1 MRRASLQ
8 TPERFRSLAQ
18 LLAGEVAIRQA
29 HDDED
34 EGQDDEVEAR
44 ERVSD
49 ELELAREVRLFHARI
64 VEAVEAAVETL
75 VGDIAADV
83 LGRELLLAPCDIEA
97 IVDRALA
104 RFASEQPLRVRVHAQ
119 DAAGL
124 KCAVPLIVD
133 ERLRS
138 GDAIIEL
145 RDGAVDASL
154 GMRLATIV
162 QAMR

>member
-1 MRRASLQ
+1 M
-8 TPERFRSLAQ
+8 
-18 LLAGEVAIRQA
+18 LAGEVALRQA
-29 HDDED
+29 QDVLRQAQDDKGN
-34 EGQDDEVEAR
+34 GQYDEVEAR
-44 ERVSD
+44 EDESD
-49 ELELAREVRLFHARI
+49 ESELVREVRLFHARI

-75 VGDIAADV
+75 VEDIAADV

-104 RFASEQPLRVRVHAQ
+104 RLASEQPLRVRLHAE

-133 ERLRS
+133 ERLRR
-138 GDAIIEL
+138 GDAVIEL
-145 RDGAVDASL
+145 HDGAVDASL
-154 GMRLATIV
+154 GVRLATIV